1 MAKKQFEDEDEVR
14 PHKKKKP
21 KHSKN
26 IRGHG
31 MRVINNYEED
41 DFDDD
46 PFDDE
51 IGIED
56 EIFITHTK
64 HR

>member
-1 MAKKQFEDEDEVR
+1 MAKKQFDDEDEVR

-26 IRGHG
+26 IRGQG
-31 MRVINNYEED
+31 MRVINSYEDED
-41 DFDDD
+41 YDD

-51 IGIED
+51 LEVSD

-64 HR
+64 QR